1 MHFFS
6 HSYRGWKFK
15 IKMSA
20 ELVSLEASILGL
32 QMAAFALCSHVIFP
46 LCVHAFLG
54 FSVCLN
60 FLFL

>member
-20 ELVSLEASILGL
+20 ELVSLEASFLGL

-46 LCVHAFLG
+46 LCVCMH
-54 FSVCLN
+54 SWVSQCV
-60 FLFL
+60 